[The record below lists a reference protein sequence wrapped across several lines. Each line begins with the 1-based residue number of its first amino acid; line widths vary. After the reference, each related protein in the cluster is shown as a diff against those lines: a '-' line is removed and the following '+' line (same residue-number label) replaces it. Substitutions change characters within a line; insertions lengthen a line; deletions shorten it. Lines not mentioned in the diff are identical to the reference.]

1 MRARL
6 TKYFILCFLFL
17 VTGSLSHGQ
26 ESITL
31 SVSPTLFDMS
41 AEPGQSWQSN
51 LRVVNV
57 NKNDLTVYV
66 EVVNFA
72 PRGEGGD
79 GRFIPVIDGGTDKA
93 TLAEWFTITTE
104 PVVVPPEQSKD
115 IPFTVT
121 VPADASPGGHFAAI
135 LVGTR
140 PIDKK
145 DGESKIQTAQ
155 MVTSLFFAKV
165 AGDVIESGSVRE
177 FTTKETYL
185 DKPEVNF
192 LLRFENKGNVHLQP
206 QGEIKIYNMWGHER
220 GILPINQY
228 TNFGNVLPES
238 IRKFELSWKGEWSI
252 SEIGRYHAI
261 ATLGYGTEARQFT
274 SAETYF
280 WVIPFKLISG
290 ILIGLLIFFLTI
302 SWLVR
307 IYIRHVLTMA
317 GINVDEH
324 KLTPPVVSA
333 NGTQSKK
340 KLGAKLK
347 FHAPLEAG
355 ILDLSKRLEN
365 SSTFKNRVGTII
377 VFIKQYKLFF
387 SGLALLCL
395 FVGIVTWYLLS
406 ANTEHRPYEVFY
418 ENNELLTVRT
428 SEDIIYEQLLRTSA
442 ISPDSLKQNPDLPS
456 IEIVNR
462 SGTQGVGA
470 ESKLNLQKLGYS
482 VTKLEAD
489 FSSIQKKTVIVS
501 GNSNYN
507 KALELSK
514 LLNNALVS
522 VQESQGDEAPIT
534 IYLGEETGS
543 N

>member
-1 MRARL
+1 MKARL
-6 TKYFILCFLFL
+6 TKYFIFCFLFL
-17 VTGSLSHGQ
+17 VTGSFVHGQ

-31 SVSPTLFDMS
+31 SISPTLFDMS

-57 NKNDLTVYV
+57 NKSDLTVYV

-93 TLAEWFTITTE
+93 TLAEWFTITSE
-104 PVVVPPEQSKD
+104 PVVVPAEQSKD
-115 IPFTVT
+115 IPFTVN
-121 VPADASPGGHFAAI
+121 VPTDASPGGHFAAI

-145 DGESKIQTAQ
+145 DGESRIQTAQ

-165 AGDVIESGSVRE
+165 AGEVIESGSVRE
-177 FTTKETYL
+177 FSTEETYL
-185 DKPEVNF
+185 DSPEVTF

-228 TNFGNVLPES
+228 TNFGNVLPLS
-238 IRKFELSWKGEWSI
+238 VRKFVLSWKGEWSI
-252 SEIGRYHAI
+252 SEIGRYKAI
-261 ATLGYGTEARQFT
+261 ATLGYGTDARQFT

-290 ILIGLLIFFLTI
+290 ILLGLLLFFATI

-307 IYIRHVLTMA
+307 LYIKHVLALA
-317 GINVDEH
+317 GINVDEQ
-324 KLTPPVVSA
+324 KTSTQTVS
-333 NGTQSKK
+333 NIKQLKQRR
-340 KLGAKLK
+340 GARLK

-355 ILDLSKRLEN
+355 ILDLSRRLES
-365 SSTFKNRVGTII
+365 SSTLRTRIKTILL
-377 VFIKQYKLFF
+377 FIRQYKLFF
-387 SGLALLCL
+387 GGMTLSIV
-395 FVGIVTWYLLS
+395 FVVFLIWYFVS
-406 ANTEHRPYEVFY
+406 VNTAHRPYEVMY
-418 ENNELLTVRT
+418 RNNENTTMRT
-428 SEDIIYEQLLRTSA
+428 SEDILYEQLIRSSA
-442 ISPDSLKQNPDLPS
+442 ISSDSLKIDPDLPV
-456 IEIVNR
+456 INIVNR
-462 SGTQGVGA
+462 SGVPGVGA
-470 ESKLNLQKLGYS
+470 ESKLELQKLGYD
-482 VTKLEAD
+482 VNKLEAD
-489 FSSIQKKTVIVS
+489 FNSIQKKTVIVS
-501 GNSNYN
+501 SNSDYV
-507 KALELSK
+507 KALDISK

-522 VQESQGDEAPIT
+522 VQESQNNDATIT
-534 IYLGEETGS
+534 IYLGEETGT